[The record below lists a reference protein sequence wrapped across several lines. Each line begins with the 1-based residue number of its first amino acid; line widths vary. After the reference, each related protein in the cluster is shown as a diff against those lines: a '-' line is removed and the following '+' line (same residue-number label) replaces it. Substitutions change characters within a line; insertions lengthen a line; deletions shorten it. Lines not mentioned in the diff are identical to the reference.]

1 MKPGPE
7 MGGRIEYLDIC
18 RGIAVILVVMS
29 HSLCSRAMFFANGF
43 FVPVFYFIAG
53 YLSSGHLSLVKKSRR
68 LLVPY
73 LVFSVLIAAAA
84 VLSGMKDIG
93 WQDIAGVLYSR
104 YALFPLWTE
113 DNVVLLGLG
122 NSPLWFLTSMFMS
135 FLTFAVL
142 CRSGKYAAWMAFVY
156 IAATVAMKYLP
167 VLLPWSMD
175 TAFLTGLFMYS
186 GKVVR
191 QYEIMEKG
199 WYVPAVMLA
208 VYAASLLVNGYGNLS
223 VREYGKSVLLC
234 LASGI
239 SGSILLLKLSHMID
253 NTFLHRPLAAIGR
266 NSLVIFCMQIPFLQI
281 ILKVSSMAGI
291 QVATGLGE
299 AAVAAVQVIAAVAGG
314 YLLSRI
320 LSRLM
325 PSVI

>member
-1 MKPGPE
+1 MNE
-7 MGGRIEYLDIC
+7 RIEYLDIC

-29 HSLCSRAMFFANGF
+29 HSLCSRAMLFANGF

-53 YLSSGHLSLVKKSRR
+53 YLSSGRISLVKKARR
-68 LLVPY
+68 LLIPY
-73 LVFSVLIAAAA
+73 LVLSVLIAAAA

-93 WQDIAGVLYSR
+93 WKDVAGVLYSR
-104 YALFPLWTE
+104 YALYPLGTE

-122 NSPLWFLTSMFMS
+122 NSPLWFLTSMFLS

-142 CRSGKYAAWMAFVY
+142 CRSGKYAVWMALAYV
-156 IAATVAMKYLP
+156 AVTVVMKFLP
-167 VLLPWSMD
+167 VLLPWSLD

-191 QYEIMEKG
+191 QYGILEKG
-199 WYVPAVMLA
+199 WSVPALMLA
-208 VYAASLLVNGYGNLS
+208 AYAASLLVNGYGNLS

-239 SGSILLLKLSHMID
+239 SGSIVLLKLSHLID

-281 ILKVSSMAGI
+281 ILKVSSLAGI
-291 QVATGLGE
+291 QVPTGFVE
-299 AAVAAVQVIAAVAGG
+299 AAVAGVQVIAAVACG

-320 LSRLM
+320 LSRFM

>member
-1 MKPGPE
+1 MKPGSE
-7 MGGRIEYLDIC
+7 MGGRIEYMDIC

-29 HSLCSRAMFFANGF
+29 HSLCSRAMLFANGF

-53 YLSSGHLSLVKKSRR
+53 YLSSGRISLVKKARR
-68 LLVPY
+68 LLIPY

-93 WQDIAGVLYSR
+93 WQDFAGVLYSR
-104 YALFPLWTE
+104 YALYPLGTE

-122 NSPLWFLTSMFMS
+122 NSPLWFLTSMFLS

-142 CRSGKYAAWMAFVY
+142 CRSGKYAAWTALAY

-167 VLLPWSMD
+167 VLLPWSLD

-186 GKVVR
+186 GKIAR
-191 QYEIMEKG
+191 QYGISGKG
-199 WYVPAVMLA
+199 WSVPVLMLA
-208 VYAASLLVNGYGNLS
+208 VYAAGLLVNGYGNLS

-239 SGSILLLKLSHMID
+239 SGSIVLLKLSRMIGR
-253 NTFLHRPLAAIGR
+253 TFLHRPLAAIGR

-281 ILKVSSMAGI
+281 VLKGSSMAGI
-291 QVATGLGE
+291 RIAAGPGE

>member
-1 MKPGPE
+1 
-7 MGGRIEYLDIC
+7 MGERIEYLDIC

-53 YLSSGHLSLVKKSRR
+53 YLSSGHLSMVKKSRR
-68 LLVPY
+68 LLLPY
-73 LVFSVLIAAAA
+73 LVFSVLIAAVA

-93 WQDIAGVLYSR
+93 WLDFAGILYSR
-104 YALFPLWTE
+104 YALFPLGTE
-113 DNVVLLGLG
+113 DNVVMMGLG
-122 NSPLWFLTSMFMS
+122 NSPLWFLTSMFLS
-135 FLTFAVL
+135 FLTFAIL
-142 CRSGKYAAWMAFVY
+142 CRSGKYAVWMALAYV
-156 IAATVAMKYLP
+156 AVTVAMKYLP
-167 VLLPWSMD
+167 VLLPWSLD

-191 QYEIMEKG
+191 QYGILEKG
-199 WYVPAVMLA
+199 WSVPALMLA
-208 VYAASLLVNGYGNLS
+208 VYAASLLVNGYCNLS

-234 LASGI
+234 LVSGI
-239 SGSILLLKLSHMID
+239 SGSIVLLKLSHMID
-253 NTFLHRPLAAIGR
+253 NTFLHRMLAAIGR
-266 NSLVIFCMQIPFLQI
+266 NSLVIFCMQIPFLQLV
-281 ILKVSSMAGI
+281 LKVSSLAVI
-291 QVATGLGE
+291 QVQTGLME

-320 LSRLM
+320 ISRLM